1 MYQHD
6 IRDFDNNFLVILNKN
21 KNKNIYIYSNSF
33 YFLANEKNS
42 EENIFTRKGGI
53 IVDFS
58 FQYILNYLFSKNNL
72 F

>member
-1 MYQHD
+1 L
-6 IRDFDNNFLVILNKN
+6 NENKN
-21 KNKNIYIYSNSF
+21 KNIYIYIYSNSF

-58 FQYILNYLFSKNNL
+58 FQYRLNYLFSNNN
-72 F
+72 

>member
-1 MYQHD
+1 
-6 IRDFDNNFLVILNKN
+6 LNEN

-33 YFLANEKNS
+33 YFLGNEKNS

-58 FQYILNYLFSKNNL
+58 FQYRLNYLFSNNN
-72 F
+72 